1 MKTPEDYFFIG
12 LILLEEF
19 VKRILISPIKL
30 LVMYDEWSHNNSER
44 PLGSSLTSI
53 ASDNSNTA
61 VTLASFTLNTLE
73 T

>member
-30 LVMYDEWSHNNSER
+30 LVMYDEWSHNKLVAQAAKEAEENS
-44 PLGSSLTSI
+44 PILPKSPF
-53 ASDNSNTA
+53 DND
-61 VTLASFTLNTLE
+61 
-73 T
+73 